1 MYNPYSLEGK
11 TILITGAS
19 SGIGRSTAIECSRL
33 GARVVIVGRNEERLN
48 EALSQ
53 LSGEG
58 HVIIKAELT
67 SEDDVKRIATES
79 PELDGLVN
87 NAGISVTKPVS
98 FYKENDL
105 HNVFAT
111 NTFAP
116 MILIKWLLKKK
127 KLRKASSIVFTSSIA
142 SILSSPGNGI
152 YGASKAALSAYM
164 RYCARELS
172 SKLIRCNAVL
182 PGMVETKLI
191 HDGALS
197 EQDLENDMKQYP
209 LGRYGRPEEIAWAI
223 IYFLSDASAWVT
235 GHELVIDGGATL

>member
-1 MYNPYSLEGK
+1 M
-11 TILITGAS
+11 ITGAS

-48 EALSQ
+48 ETLSQ

-67 SEDDVKRIATES
+67 SEDDVKRIAAES

>member
-48 EALSQ
+48 ETLSQ

-67 SEDDVKRIATES
+67 SEDDVKRIAAES